1 VRTTAAWAAMALL
14 LSLSSSP
21 RAARAADEAAPLA
34 AVLDRIER
42 HAVEV
47 SLQFQRDLSAEADGA
62 PPPDPDSSSEVF
74 RRWRMSLRVPGFVV
88 RDRRTVVAS
97 DLFLPPGAVKSVEV
111 TGRDGTTVAA
121 RLQAFLPRCG
131 GVVLVTEKD
140 LTTEPVPF
148 GDAADAAGAAALFV
162 GSLAEGARGL
172 ETWAES
178 LGTSRRRAFRGGG
191 TSWGKPERPTAGLA
205 GAVAS
210 RTVDLVV
217 REDGTPLGVRFGA
230 ALDLGTS
237 VWQGANV
244 VAELAQAVPFARL
257 GERAKEM
264 AEGSFVHQVR
274 IAFRPA
280 SGESPALG
288 GAEAFARG
296 AVEAEPDDD
305 TRWWGLALAPD
316 LLLVP
321 TPMPVAWIPRIAH
334 VSVEDAGD
342 PVIPAE
348 FEGRLRGLGAFVIR
362 LHDAIV
368 DPLPAEQPQAP
379 AAERAFLVH
388 RAAWRAGARRDV
400 VEYDRSLGSA
410 RGYGDRS
417 YLVSEQPVPSGS
429 FLLDLEGRVVGFA
442 ADLLPEDVE
451 RGTARGRRDE
461 DGARGVVAALFAE
474 RGAPANLT
482 KELDRRVMPA
492 ASSDGR
498 RLPWLGVEYEPVRGP
513 AVAEALDVS
522 GPTRDGARGLL
533 VNAVYEGSPAAKA
546 GLRVDDILLSAR
558 RTSGPGSDAP
568 PVDLRDVAGTVDWGD
583 DSEVPRP
590 WAPRQNALVRL
601 LDLWGVGTSYELELQ
616 RGTETQRLALAVE
629 ASPRDVSTAHGVR
642 EEATGLSIKELTY
655 EVRHALHL
663 APDAPG
669 VLVARVEEGSP
680 AYQARILANEVL
692 RELDGKPVTDPE
704 TFLKLLAKAR
714 ADGRPQVRAVI
725 LHLDRSRFVDLRV
738 VEAAPPTPR

>member
-1 VRTTAAWAAMALL
+1 MC
-14 LSLSSSP
+14 S
-21 RAARAADEAAPLA
+21 
-34 AVLDRIER
+34 
-42 HAVEV
+42 
-47 SLQFQRDLSAEADGA
+47 
-62 PPPDPDSSSEVF
+62 
-74 RRWRMSLRVPGFVV
+74 
-88 RDRRTVVAS
+88 S
-97 DLFLPPGAVKSVEV
+97 DL
-111 TGRDGTTVAA
+111 
-121 RLQAFLPRCG
+121 
-131 GVVLVTEKD
+131 
-140 LTTEPVPF
+140 
-148 GDAADAAGAAALFV
+148 
-162 GSLAEGARGL
+162 
-172 ETWAES
+172 
-178 LGTSRRRAFRGGG
+178 
-191 TSWGKPERPTAGLA
+191 
-205 GAVAS
+205 
-210 RTVDLVV
+210 
-217 REDGTPLGVRFGA
+217 
-230 ALDLGTS
+230 
-237 VWQGANV
+237 
-244 VAELAQAVPFARL
+244 
-257 GERAKEM
+257 
-264 AEGSFVHQVR
+264 
-274 IAFRPA
+274 
-280 SGESPALG
+280 
-288 GAEAFARG
+288 
-296 AVEAEPDDD
+296 
-305 TRWWGLALAPD
+305 
-316 LLLVP
+316 
-321 TPMPVAWIPRIAH
+321 
-334 VSVEDAGD
+334 
-342 PVIPAE
+342 
-348 FEGRLRGLGAFVIR
+348 
-362 LHDAIV
+362 
-368 DPLPAEQPQAP
+368 PLPAEQPQAP